1 MSSLNKK
8 TSNTLENG
16 ESSNYFF
23 HFTPELKHLIS
34 ILNDNFKPFYCMEDL
49 SYLNM
54 PELRMEG
61 MAFPVVCF
69 CDIPLSRHREHRIKY
84 GDYGIG
90 LKKEWGIKEKNHL
103 TSIAYSH
110 KNSITSAGLKNLFYL
125 ASKFQ
130 GNLSTDDFR
139 KYNNSISTLMM
150 HFKPY
155 EGFRYCKKQKCF
167 IENLIRFYD
176 EREWR
181 FIPLNCDDIKL
192 NLDMEEYQNDN
203 ILAEENEKI
212 QKKNRLEFK
221 LDDVVYIFLKSKFEE
236 DDFLSNL
243 CSKYSDKELKT
254 LKSKI
259 IVD

>member
-8 TSNTLENG
+8 ASNTIENG
-16 ESSNYFF
+16 ESSNSLF
-23 HFTPELKHLIS
+23 HFTSDIKHLIS
-34 ILNDNFKPFYCMEDL
+34 IMNDNFKPFYCMEDL

-54 PELRMEG
+54 PELRTEG
-61 MAFPVVCF
+61 MAYPVVCF
-69 CDIPLSRHREHRIKY
+69 CDIPLSRHKEHRMKY

-90 LKKEWGIKEKNHL
+90 LRKEWGIKEINHL
-103 TSIAYSH
+103 TPIVYSH
-110 KNSITSAGLKNLFYL
+110 KNSITSTGLKNLFYL

-130 GNLSTDDFR
+130 GNLSTDEFR

-155 EGFRYCKKQKCF
+155 EGFRYCKKQKRF
-167 IENLIRFYD
+167 VKDLIRFYD

-181 FIPLNCDDIKL
+181 FIPLYCDDLKL
-192 NLDMEEYQNDN
+192 NLDMKEHQNEK

-221 LDDVVYIFLKSKFEE
+221 LDDVVCIFLNKKSEG

-243 CSKYSDKELKT
+243 CSKYSDKELNTIKR
-254 LKSKI
+254 KI